1 MTTHATNCAHCGRP
15 IDVQNDA
22 WRLLPGHRY
31 EHLACPISAEMQ
43 SLPPV
48 SPPGT
53 LSQTFGRG
61 QGEGHGPGPLPRFI
75 SMDEAAEFLRVSK
88 STIRAK
94 IRAGELPAKR
104 LKGGHTV
111 LIEIRDVLAL
121 LEPYTGNE

>member
-31 EHLACPISAEMQ
+31 EHLACPISPEMQ

-48 SPPGT
+48 PVSEA
-53 LSQTFGRG
+53 Q
-61 QGEGHGPGPLPRFI
+61 GPGGGSPRFI